1 MLRILNR
8 TEKDKGIGMEKSE
21 FLKIIRVFRRRMNLA
36 DFLQKSVFAL
46 GIGAGAGIVIQ
57 AVAFFVPLYYAGLY
71 TVLAFILAEL
81 SVLVVMAVK
90 RTTMEQAALKMDS
103 FGFEER
109 IVTAYEHLDE
119 EGTLIGL
126 QREDALRQLR
136 EHRDRIRIS
145 LRPSMKRTAL
155 FVVLF
160 VTSAGLSLLPSATK
174 DRAKELHSIKEEAR
188 EKEGEIEEII
198 DALEQLGQEELA
210 VEQRDALHEMTESLE
225 SSLSEYQQAVSEQM
239 LVAASQKLDYKYEN
253 MSGQLSDIIQDLE
266 NGAGVSIASTEAMQE
281 LEDRFKNMRDMRR
294 AQGGDGS
301 GNGMSGKNGS
311 NGGDQNGQQSGNG
324 NSQGGNGNIQGGDGN
339 GNGQSG
345 QGGDGSGQGGQGGD
359 GNGKGQNG
367 QGEGGGSGNGR
378 GDGSS
383 NTPHDYVSVPNAV
396 ADSGN
401 LTGNAGS
408 HDTSEYFRAQNGLNW
423 EGEHT
428 SYEAV
433 IGSYEQNAYEGIA
446 AKRYPSG
453 MEDIIK
459 EYFASF
465 NN

>member
-8 TEKDKGIGMEKSE
+8 TEKDKGIRMEQDE
-21 FLKIIRVFRRRMNLA
+21 FLKIIRVFRRRMNIA

-46 GIGAGAGIVIQ
+46 SIGAGAGILIQ

-71 TVLAFILAEL
+71 MILAFILAEL
-81 SVLVVMAVK
+81 SVLVAMAVK
-90 RTTMEQAALKMDS
+90 CTTMEQAALKMDS

-119 EGTLIGL
+119 DGTLIGL

-136 EHRDRIRIS
+136 EHRDKIKIPLRPSWKRIS
-145 LRPSMKRTAL
+145 LFLLL
-155 FVVLF
+155 FVS
-160 VTSAGLSLLPSATK
+160 SAGLSLLPSAAK
-174 DRAKELHSIKEEAR
+174 DRAGELHSIKEEAR
-188 EKEGEIEEII
+188 EKEDEIEEII
-198 DALEQLGQEELA
+198 DALEQLGQEELTE
-210 VEQRDALHEMTESLE
+210 EQRDALHEMTESLE

-239 LVAASQKLDYKYEN
+239 LAAASGKLDYKYEN

-266 NGAGVSIASTEAMQE
+266 NGAGVSIASAEAMQE

-301 GNGMSGKNGS
+301 GNGERGKDGS
-311 NGGDQNGQQSGNG
+311 NGGDQNGQQGGNG
-324 NSQGGNGNIQGGDGN
+324 DSQGGSGN

-345 QGGDGSGQGGQGGD
+345 QGGDSNGQSGD
-359 GNGKGQNG
+359 GNGNGQNG
-367 QGEGGGSGNGR
+367 QGEGGGSGSGR

-383 NTPHDYVSVPNAV
+383 STPHDYVSVPNAI

-401 LTGNAGS
+401 LTGNAGG